1 MITMVFD
8 ETGKCVCTVDDVLE
22 ADMFP
27 GAAAVVQVSTKFY
40 PDQVWYDFARS
51 AVVAKTPMRVQ
62 VTTNTVSGIP
72 QGTTALVSGSLL
84 VVNDGTLELEV
95 TYPQTIQVVLSHLR
109 HIERVVEVPCEVQG

>member
-8 ETGKCVCTVDDVLE
+8 EAGKCVCTVDDVV
-22 ADMFP
+22 APDMFP
-27 GAAAVVQVSTKFY
+27 GAAAVVQVSTAFH
-40 PDQVWYDFARS
+40 PDQVWYDFVKN
-51 AVVAKTPMRVQ
+51 AVVAKSPMRVE

-72 QGTTALVSGSLL
+72 QGTTAIVSGSLF

-109 HIERVVEVPCEVQG
+109 HTQKVVEVPCEVQG